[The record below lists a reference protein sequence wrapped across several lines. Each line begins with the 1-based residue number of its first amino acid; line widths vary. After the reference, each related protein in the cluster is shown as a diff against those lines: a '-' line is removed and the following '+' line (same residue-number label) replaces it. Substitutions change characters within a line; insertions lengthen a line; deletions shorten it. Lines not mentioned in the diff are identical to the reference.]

1 MGQELGLFE
10 AIYRQ
15 RAIRHLKP
23 DPVPDE
29 LIRKVLDAGIRAP
42 NGGNAQRWA
51 FIVIK
56 DKEMRRK
63 IAERY
68 RNVPVPP
75 HPAGTTS
82 QKRADESADYLTQH
96 LAEVPVFILVC
107 IRHDG
112 SPSDIQRG
120 ASIYPAVQ
128 NMLLAAQGLGLGS
141 TMTTRQRR
149 GFESEIKEW
158 LGIPENVE
166 TAALL
171 PLGYLQEGTA
181 YGPTTRKPVE
191 EVAYAERWGEPWA
204 AAG

>member
-10 AIYRQ
+10 AIYSQ

-68 RNVPVPP
+68 RNVPVPA
-75 HPAGTTS
+75 HPSGTVS
-82 QKRADESADYLTQH
+82 QQRADASADYLTQH

-128 NMLLAAQGLGLGS
+128 NMLLAARGLGLGS

-149 GFESEIKEW
+149 EFENEIKEW

-171 PLGYLQEGTA
+171 PLGYPEQESP

-191 EVAYAERWGEPWA
+191 EVAYGERWGESWT
-204 AAG
+204 AGA

>member
-1 MGQELGLFE
+1 MNEEIGLFE
-10 AIYRQ
+10 AMYTQ

-29 LIRKVLDAGIRAP
+29 LIKKVLDAGIRAP

-51 FIVIK
+51 FVVIK
-56 DKEMRRK
+56 DQATRRA

-68 RNVPVPP
+68 KNVPVPP
-75 HPAGTTS
+75 HPAGSVS
-82 QKRADESADYLTQH
+82 QQRTDESAAYLTDH
-96 LAEVPVFILVC
+96 LAEVPVFILACVQ
-107 IRHDG
+107 HDG

-128 NMLLAAQGLGLGS
+128 NMLLAARGLGLGS
-141 TMTTRQRR
+141 VMTTRQRR
-149 GFESEIKEW
+149 GFEKEIKEL

-171 PLGYLQEGTA
+171 PLGFPQEGA
-181 YGPTTRKPVE
+181 VYGRTTRKPVE
-191 EVAYAERWGEPWA
+191 EVAYADRWGAPWESGA
-204 AAG
+204 